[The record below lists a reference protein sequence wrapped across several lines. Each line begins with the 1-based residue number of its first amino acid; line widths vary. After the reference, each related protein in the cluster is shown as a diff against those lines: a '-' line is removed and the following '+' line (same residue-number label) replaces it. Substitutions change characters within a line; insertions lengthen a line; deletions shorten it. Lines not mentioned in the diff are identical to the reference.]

1 MPRAGDVKIVVAGSS
16 DVATRRVL
24 VLYSAALRA
33 ILECLSIARAGF
45 EACPPLGV
53 DEMKPEK
60 NPVKVLYVAGSSRSG
75 STFLDII
82 LGDHPDIQ
90 GVGELVYLPRDGWI
104 GNERCSCGEHA
115 KDCPFWSA
123 VRRVWAERV
132 GVDDVEGYLALQES
146 FRRYR
151 HLPQLLREYRRPSPR
166 FRAYADQTQKLFEA
180 IREVGGK
187 PVIVDSSKRPLRGFA
202 LSMMPGIDLRFLH
215 LTRDGRGVA
224 ASLNKSW
231 LKDEKAGVTR
241 DIEAR
246 SVWSTAAV
254 WLLVNLTSSWVMRQL
269 DPERATQVRY
279 ESLTMDPKD
288 VLSKVGRLL
297 DLNLTQVADRVA
309 SGDAIEVGH
318 VIAGNRLRM
327 SKSVQLRPDAGQ
339 WKNKLSPREQHLAWT
354 LMGWLLRRYGYKK

>member
-1 MPRAGDVKIVVAGSS
+1 
-16 DVATRRVL
+16 
-24 VLYSAALRA
+24 
-33 ILECLSIARAGF
+33 
-45 EACPPLGV
+45 
-53 DEMKPEK
+53 MKPKE

-82 LGDHPDIQ
+82 LGGHPDIR

-104 GNERCSCGEHA
+104 GSGHCSCGEHA
-115 KDCPFWSA
+115 KDCSFWFA
-123 VRRVWAERV
+123 VRRAWAERV

-151 HLPQLLREYRRPSPR
+151 HLPHLLRERHRPSPR
-166 FRAYADQTQKLFEA
+166 FRTYADRTRKLFEA

-187 PVIVDSSKRPLRGFA
+187 PVIVDSSKRPLRAFA
-202 LSMMPGIDLRFLH
+202 LSMMPGIDLRLLH

-231 LKDEKAGVTR
+231 RKDEKAGVTM

-246 SVWSTAAV
+246 PVWSTAAV
-254 WLLVNLTSSWVMRQL
+254 WLLVNLTVGWVRRQL
-269 DPERATQVRY
+269 DPDRSVRVRY
-279 ESLTMDPKD
+279 ESLAMDPKD
-288 VLSKVGRLL
+288 VLNKVGRLL
-297 DLNLTQVADRVA
+297 DLDLTEVTDRVA

-327 SKSVQLRPDAGQ
+327 SKSVQLRPDAGR
-339 WKNKLSPREQHLAWT
+339 WKDKLSPREQQLAWA